1 MPIWPS
7 PLHSLV
13 SKENINMCSSWN
25 NEFVQCTIEF
35 VHYISVQHV
44 IQAHSISFQ
53 WTLTRWV
60 WQTMPTRS
68 ACYLTFNPSS
78 TSSRL
83 EGKKF
88 IFLHECN
95 WHEISIV
102 QFSIYNG
109 IRNPSCV
116 SHLGNHHSHW
126 LSICWH
132 FNWVWQ
138 ESEAN
143 PNNNVM
149 MRRTG
154 LSIRNSSNHPH
165 TIIITIT
172 VSVA

>member
-13 SKENINMCSSWN
+13 SKENIIQINMCSRW

-83 EGKKF
+83 EGKKV
-88 IFLHECN
+88 IFLHGCN

-116 SHLGNHHSHW
+116 SH
-126 LSICWH
+126 
-132 FNWVWQ
+132 F
-138 ESEAN
+138 
-143 PNNNVM
+143 
-149 MRRTG
+149 
-154 LSIRNSSNHPH
+154 
-165 TIIITIT
+165 IIIATGSVFVDILIEFDKNQKQIPT
-172 VSVA
+172 TMWWWGEQACPSKILQIILTQSSSVA